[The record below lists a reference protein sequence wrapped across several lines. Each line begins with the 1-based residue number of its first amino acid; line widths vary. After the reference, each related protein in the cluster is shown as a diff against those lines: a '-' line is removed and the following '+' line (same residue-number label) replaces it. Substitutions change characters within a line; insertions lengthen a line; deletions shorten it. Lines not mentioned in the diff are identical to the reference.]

1 MNRAIQIP
9 HPIRKEKQQPR
20 NQYQISIIGQI
31 LEIQLIHQ

>member
-9 HPIRKEKQQPR
+9 HPIRKEKQHSR